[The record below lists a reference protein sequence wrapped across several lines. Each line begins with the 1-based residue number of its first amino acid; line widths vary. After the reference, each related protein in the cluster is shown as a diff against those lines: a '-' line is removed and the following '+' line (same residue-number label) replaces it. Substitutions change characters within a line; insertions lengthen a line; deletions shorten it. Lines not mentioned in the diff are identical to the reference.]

1 MPFMV
6 LRVFEDLSLGRSV
19 FAEIQTRNHPV
30 QPFAPEAAE
39 PFAFP
44 EPFYQIRADE
54 HAAQHMLFSEFHLG
68 IAATSAP
75 RARHRS
81 RRRRSRY
88 SSPRRYMCRNRTQC
102 TWNCRCWALKIGR
115 ERCCRSCACSHHSW
129 YSRRKAPARCCQPY
143 DRLHRNW
150 YSRRKSPARCCRSS
164 SRSRRNAYS
173 RRKSPARRCRSS
185 SRSRRNAYSRRQRD
199 WVRFDR
205 FSFLGVVGCV
215 SAEHVWL
222 RPAGTLALFAVI
234 RVSA

>member
-39 PFAFP
+39 AFAFP
-44 EPFYQIRADE
+44 EPFYQIRAYCVIAANE

-88 SSPRRYMCRNRTQC
+88 SSPRRCMCRNRTQC
-102 TWNCRCWALKIGR
+102 TWNCRSWALKIGR

-129 YSRRKAPARCCQPY
+129 YSRRK
-143 DRLHRNW
+143 
-150 YSRRKSPARCCRSS
+150 SPARC
-164 SRSRRNAYS
+164 
-173 RRKSPARRCRSS
+173 CRSS

-215 SAEHVWL
+215 SAEQVWL
-222 RPAGTLALFAVI
+222 RPAGTLALFVVI

>member
-6 LRVFEDLSLGRSV
+6 LRVFEGLSLGRSV

-39 PFAFP
+39 PLAFP
-44 EPFYQIRADE
+44 EPFYQIRADCVIAANE

-88 SSPRRYMCRNRTQC
+88 SSPRRCMCRNRTQC
-102 TWNCRCWALKIGR
+102 TWNCRSWALKIGR

-129 YSRRKAPARCCQPY
+129 YSRRKAPARYCQPY

-150 YSRRKSPARCCRSS
+150 YSRRKSPARC
-164 SRSRRNAYS
+164 
-173 RRKSPARRCRSS
+173 CRSS

-215 SAEHVWL
+215 SAEQVWL
-222 RPAGTLALFAVI
+222 RPAGTLALFVVI